1 MLEQPGLGESFGKGG
16 LPRPFEK
23 RRKDEGSASPTKP
36 NKNLDRILQN
46 NIIRNAVSHCGTVEL
61 NMTEAKPN
69 NLVQTIERAS
79 SILDILAQSPHGISI
94 RELSDKI
101 RLPKGTTHRLL
112 SSLSY
117 FGYVRQD
124 PKTRNYLLGLKLVE
138 LGQLILSQLDLRKE
152 AEPFLRDL
160 AERTKETVH
169 LVFLDRNEI
178 VYIDKVETDQN
189 PSGLKMASRVGL
201 RNPAH
206 SSAVGKVLLAHFS
219 EEELKNFIKE
229 KGLLKRTENTIVDPT
244 QLREHLKSVR
254 AQGYAIDDEENE
266 KGIRCVAAPIYN
278 EVGKTVAA
286 MSISGP
292 AFRITKK
299 LIQESLK
306 KEVMGTALKISQ
318 RLGFRAGR

>member
-1 MLEQPGLGESFGKGG
+1 M
-16 LPRPFEK
+16 
-23 RRKDEGSASPTKP
+23 AT
-36 NKNLDRILQN
+36 NQN
-46 NIIRNAVSHCGTVEL
+46 S
-61 NMTEAKPN
+61 KPN

-79 SILDILAQSPHGISI
+79 SILDTLGQSAHGISI

-101 RLPKGTTHRLL
+101 KLPKGTTHRLL

-138 LGQLILSQLDLRKE
+138 LGQLLLSQLDLRKE

-229 KGLLKRTENTIVDPT
+229 KGLPRRTENTITDPA
-244 QLREHLKSVR
+244 QLKEHLRNVR
-254 AQGYAIDDEENE
+254 SQGYAVDDEENE

-286 MSISGP
+286 ISISGP

-299 LIQESLK
+299 VIQESLK
-306 KEVMGTALKISQ
+306 KEVMETAAKISQ
-318 RLGFRAGR
+318 GLGFRDRR

>member
-1 MLEQPGLGESFGKGG
+1 MSTYQTS
-16 LPRPFEK
+16 
-23 RRKDEGSASPTKP
+23 
-36 NKNLDRILQN
+36 
-46 NIIRNAVSHCGTVEL
+46 
-61 NMTEAKPN
+61 KPN

-79 SILDILAQSPHGISI
+79 SILDILGQSPQGISI
-94 RELSDKI
+94 RELSTKI
-101 RLPKGTTHRLL
+101 KLPKGTTHRLL

-117 FGYVRQD
+117 FGYVRQE

-138 LGQLILSQLDLRKE
+138 LGQLLLGQLDLRKE

-178 VYIDKVETDQN
+178 VYIDKVETEQN
-189 PSGLKMASRVGL
+189 SSGLKMASRVGL

-206 SSAVGKVLLAHFS
+206 SSAVGKVLLAHFP

-229 KGLLKRTENTIVDPT
+229 KGLAKRTENTIIDPT
-244 QLREHLKSVR
+244 QLKDHLKSVR

-286 MSISGP
+286 ISISGP

-299 LIQESLK
+299 VIQESLK
-306 KEVMGTALKISQ
+306 KEVIETALKVSQ
-318 RLGFRAGR
+318 RLGFREKR

>member
-1 MLEQPGLGESFGKGG
+1 MSTYQTS
-16 LPRPFEK
+16 
-23 RRKDEGSASPTKP
+23 
-36 NKNLDRILQN
+36 
-46 NIIRNAVSHCGTVEL
+46 
-61 NMTEAKPN
+61 KPN

-79 SILDILAQSPHGISI
+79 SILDILGQSPQGISI
-94 RELSDKI
+94 RELSTKI
-101 RLPKGTTHRLL
+101 KLPKGTTHRLL

-138 LGQLILSQLDLRKE
+138 LGQLLLGQLDLRKE

-178 VYIDKVETDQN
+178 VYIDKVETEQN
-189 PSGLKMASRVGL
+189 SSGLKMASRVGL

-206 SSAVGKVLLAHFS
+206 SSAVGKVLLAHFP

-229 KGLLKRTENTIVDPT
+229 KGLAKRTENTIIDPT
-244 QLREHLKSVR
+244 QLKDHLKLVR

-286 MSISGP
+286 ISISGP

-299 LIQESLK
+299 VIQESLK
-306 KEVMGTALKISQ
+306 KEVMETALKVSQ
-318 RLGFRAGR
+318 RLGFRDKR

>member
-1 MLEQPGLGESFGKGG
+1 MSTYQTS
-16 LPRPFEK
+16 
-23 RRKDEGSASPTKP
+23 
-36 NKNLDRILQN
+36 
-46 NIIRNAVSHCGTVEL
+46 
-61 NMTEAKPN
+61 KPN

-79 SILDILAQSPHGISI
+79 SILDILGQSPQGISI
-94 RELSDKI
+94 RELSTKI
-101 RLPKGTTHRLL
+101 KLPKGTTHRLL

-124 PKTRNYLLGLKLVE
+124 LKTRNYLLGLKLVE
-138 LGQLILSQLDLRKE
+138 LGQLLLGQLDLRKE

-178 VYIDKVETDQN
+178 VYIDKVETEQN
-189 PSGLKMASRVGL
+189 SSGLKMASRVGL

-229 KGLLKRTENTIVDPT
+229 KGLAERTENTIIDPT
-244 QLREHLKSVR
+244 QLKDHLKSVR

-286 MSISGP
+286 ISISGP

-299 LIQESLK
+299 VIQESLK
-306 KEVMGTALKISQ
+306 KEVMETALKVSQ
-318 RLGFRAGR
+318 RLGFRDKR